1 MKKSD
6 LIRLLAD
13 LDNDA
18 DITFDAG
25 GCSGWHHRIDCVAS
39 VILGEGS
46 GNPGE
51 HVILLCEC
59 DADGGDV
66 VDAYAD
72 PKNHA
77 TRRRFTDFEI
87 LGVAAIERREG
98 GDPNGVLTV
107 LLRGEIDQPDCES
120 T

>member
-1 MKKSD
+1 MKKGD
-6 LIRLLAD
+6 LVRLLAD
-13 LDNDA
+13 FDDDD

-25 GCSGWHHRIDCVAS
+25 GCSGWHHSIDCVAS
-39 VILGEGS
+39 VILGKGS
-46 GNPGE
+46 ANPGE
-51 HVILLCEC
+51 HVVLLCEC

-72 PKNHA
+72 PKNHE

-87 LGVAAIERREG
+87 LMVAAIERRES

-107 LLRGEIDQPDCES
+107 LPRAEIDQ
-120 T
+120 

>member
-13 LDNDA
+13 FDDDA

-39 VILGEGS
+39 AILGEGS

-59 DADGGDV
+59 DAKCGDV
-66 VDAYAD
+66 LDAYAD
-72 PKNHA
+72 PKNHE

-87 LGVAAIERREG
+87 LSVAAVVRHQG
-98 GDPNGVLTV
+98 GDPDGTIHV
-107 LLRGEIDQPDCES
+107 LLRAEIDQPDYRN
-120 T
+120 